1 MKESYLLGLL
11 AKIKCSICS
20 YQCENWY
27 LLYGEAIFTSIS
39 YSGAQFKR
47 LLCVPLRQSRL
58 GLALLP
64 RVAHPKPF
72 LKMKSLILIYLTM
85 DPQTKTI
92 KIRTINYK
100 DIYPRSPT
108 TRSVTSRR
116 DSFSPSE
123 APSFS

>member
-1 MKESYLLGLL
+1 MLGVKLVKPRSECYKSYLLGLL

-58 GLALLP
+58 DLALLSRAARP
-64 RVAHPKPF
+64 
-72 LKMKSLILIYLTM
+72 T
-85 DPQTKTI
+85 
-92 KIRTINYK
+92 
-100 DIYPRSPT
+100 YPL
-108 TRSVTSRR
+108 
-116 DSFSPSE
+116 
-123 APSFS
+123 